1 MLVSRWRRSL
11 PSHTS
16 AVQANVS
23 AALAVEGALGARQLE
38 AEARGLVRQRLARAP
53 MIVGARELALVGADD
68 LLRSGLPAMG
78 HVRGDRRTKRAA
90 RLRAGVDAAGRE
102 APDLP
107 HEAGGARVLRLVV
120 LLSCQLLG
128 LHLQGL
134 QGAPRGIVAGR
145 CSASV
150 VVKQGAVDLSVADRR
165 RLHVRAEAQSRQR
178 KHDQLPQRHPADEST
193 ICGKRGSAVATAR
206 QSPQSRV
213 SSSAEAWHTES

>member
-120 LLSCQLLG
+120 LLGSQLLG

-145 CSASV
+145 CCAGV
-150 VVKQGAVDLSVADRR
+150 VVKQGVVDLSVADSR
-165 RLHVRAEAQSRQR
+165 RLHLRTETHRRER
-178 KHDQLPQRHPADEST
+178 KQDQLLQGHPAKESAS
-193 ICGKRGSAVATAR
+193 GGDRWSQPRRDGRKRKCMGRLSVAQRA
-206 QSPQSRV
+206 
-213 SSSAEAWHTES
+213 